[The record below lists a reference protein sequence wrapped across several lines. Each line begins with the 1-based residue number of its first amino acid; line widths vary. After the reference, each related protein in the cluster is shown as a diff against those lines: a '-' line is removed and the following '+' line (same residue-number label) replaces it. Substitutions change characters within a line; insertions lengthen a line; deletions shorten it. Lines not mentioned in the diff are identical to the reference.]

1 MKGIKET
8 LTSEKVICEVCC
20 KCKIH
25 QLPHKPSNRTE
36 KDVLGLVHSDTC
48 GPIQNA
54 SLGGA
59 SYFATITDDKTRY
72 TQVTMLKRK
81 SDVFKAF
88 VEYKA
93 NVERITG
100 KKIKRLRTDNAKEY
114 ASKISEFLKKEGISR
129 ELFVEY
135 TSQQNGVAERANRTL
150 VEMARCMMVQSRMP
164 PSL

>member
-36 KDVLGLVHSDTC
+36 KDILGLVHSDTC

-114 ASKISEFLKKEGISR
+114 VSKNS
-129 ELFVEY
+129 
-135 TSQQNGVAERANRTL
+135 
-150 VEMARCMMVQSRMP
+150 
-164 PSL
+164 